1 MKLTQKGECKLI
13 YDVQEQPVEWDAS
26 IETARIAKNLWI
38 PSSFEVL
45 RSGWVVQNFRRKPA
59 FSDIRRHCQDQQ
71 TKLDDEG

>member
-1 MKLTQKGECKLI
+1 MELTQKGECKSI
-13 YDVQEQPVEWDAS
+13 YDVQEQPVEWGAS
-26 IETARIAKNLWI
+26 IETARIAENLWI

-45 RSGWVVQNFRRKPA
+45 GAGWVVRNFRQKPV